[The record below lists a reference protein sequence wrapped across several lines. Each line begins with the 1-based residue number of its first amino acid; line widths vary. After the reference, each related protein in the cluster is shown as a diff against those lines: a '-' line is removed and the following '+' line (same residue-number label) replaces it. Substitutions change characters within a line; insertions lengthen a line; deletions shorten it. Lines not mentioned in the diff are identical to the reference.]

1 MDTEQIQT
9 WVHLNLFICDFNIN
23 TPCPISR
30 LWHWLKNFLRSWSH
44 HWSGLRGWSQ
54 DCHCSL
60 SGLENYIFLWSRLW
74 NNFLCSGLLYA
85 KMAARIDTAAS
96 MAPVNGATFCVN
108 ACCSNCNRGFSS
120 VSLSHCYNRGT
131 TYGSGLKEQR
141 WITRINKR
149 ITTWPSIT
157 KWTKAHHGV
166 ARSIYPG
173 TEALQAVWE
182 KLEVRQTSRCPP
194 EA

>member
-1 MDTEQIQT
+1 MI
-9 WVHLNLFICDFNIN
+9 L
-23 TPCPISR
+23 ISIP
-30 LWHWLKNFLRSWSH
+30 HVQ
-44 HWSGLRGWSQ
+44 SQ
-54 DCHCSL
+54 DFDIDLKTFSGAGAIIGVDSGAGAKTATVL
-60 SGLENYIFLWSRLW
+60 SVGLKIISSSEAG
-74 NNFLCSGLLYA
+74 SGTTSSVVVCCTQ
-85 KMAARIDTAAS
+85 RWHRTAAS

-141 WITRINKR
+141 WNTRINKR
-149 ITTWPSIT
+149 ITTWPRIT

-173 TEALQAVWE
+173 TEALQAV
-182 KLEVRQTSRCPP
+182 
-194 EA
+194 